1 MKQLVVE
8 RNNPVPVIWDTPIP
22 QPGPN
27 EVLIRNH
34 YSVVS
39 SGTELAS
46 IESANKSVTDKLQ
59 DSSNISKG
67 LDLLKK
73 EGLGAVIDA
82 VFPKNVLPLQL
93 GYSSCGEVI
102 QTGKDVKDFHV
113 GDKVVSNGAH
123 AEYVTVNQNLCSR
136 MPDETSE
143 KEAAFTVLG
152 SIALHGLRLS
162 ETTLGSKIV
171 VIGLGIVGQLV
182 CRLAE
187 AQGSEVIGID
197 PDEKRTQDRDN
208 FYTSIEE
215 AISDKSIN
223 SENVDA
229 VIITAASSSNE
240 PIEVATR
247 IARNKA
253 KIVVVGDIPL
263 NISRNEFYYKELEL
277 VVSKSYGPGRYD
289 KQYEVLGND
298 YPIEHVRWTENRN
311 FSAFLQL
318 LQTNQ
323 LSLSDMIS
331 EEIDFVDSP
340 SIYERFDSDEKPL
353 SIVLRYDLTNEPK
366 IDFERQDAESSTDSN
381 KIKLGIIGAGNFAS
395 STILPILRELKK
407 ECEVVGVASSGGLS
421 AEVLSRNFKIKNKYS
436 TESEIFESEEIDA
449 VFILTQHHNHAEL
462 VIKAVDAGKA
472 VYVEKP
478 LALEVESLTAIEE
491 AMYNAENPKIFLG
504 FNRRFAEATQFIKS
518 KLNTSPANSI
528 NFRFSVPA
536 LDKDHWTN
544 MKEIGGGRVVGEAV
558 HAIDLASYLFD
569 SLPQSISASSP
580 IDKENDTALDNQ
592 VFININFANGSHAAI
607 QYFSETNQALAKERI
622 EVHGGGNS
630 YIMEDFQMLRYLEGS
645 DDKSKVFSKGK
656 GHKEAIQTFLSYVK
670 GESNNPYTW
679 LELRSV
685 AKAAIYSQDFMNSGS
700 QHSIFS

>member
-27 EVLIRNH
+27 EVLIKNY

-46 IESANKSVTDKLQ
+46 IESANKTVTDKLQ

-73 EGLGAVIDA
+73 EGLGAVIEA

-102 QTGKDVKDFHV
+102 QAGKNVKDFHV
-113 GDKVVSNGAH
+113 GDKVVSNGSH
-123 AEYVTVNQNLCSR
+123 AEYVAVNQNLCSR
-136 MPDETSE
+136 IPDDTSE

-162 ETTLGSKIV
+162 DTTLGSKIV

-187 AQGSEVIGID
+187 AQGCEVIGVD
-197 PDEKRTQDRDN
+197 PDEKRTLDRNN
-208 FYTSIEE
+208 FYTSIDD
-215 AISDKSIN
+215 AINDKSIN

-263 NISRNEFYYKELEL
+263 NISRNDFYYKELEL

-323 LSLSDMIS
+323 ISLSDMIT
-331 EEIDFVDSP
+331 EEIDFIDAP
-340 SIYERFDSDEKPL
+340 SIYEKFESDEKPL
-353 SIVLRYDLTNEPK
+353 SIVLRY
-366 IDFERQDAESSTDSN
+366 
-381 KIKLGIIGAGNFAS
+381 
-395 STILPILRELKK
+395 EL
-407 ECEVVGVASSGGLS
+407 
-421 AEVLSRNFKIKNKYS
+421 
-436 TESEIFESEEIDA
+436 
-449 VFILTQHHNHAEL
+449 H
-462 VIKAVDAGKA
+462 
-472 VYVEKP
+472 
-478 LALEVESLTAIEE
+478 
-491 AMYNAENPKIFLG
+491 
-504 FNRRFAEATQFIKS
+504 
-518 KLNTSPANSI
+518 
-528 NFRFSVPA
+528 
-536 LDKDHWTN
+536 
-544 MKEIGGGRVVGEAV
+544 
-558 HAIDLASYLFD
+558 
-569 SLPQSISASSP
+569 
-580 IDKENDTALDNQ
+580 
-592 VFININFANGSHAAI
+592 
-607 QYFSETNQALAKERI
+607 
-622 EVHGGGNS
+622 
-630 YIMEDFQMLRYLEGS
+630 
-645 DDKSKVFSKGK
+645 
-656 GHKEAIQTFLSYVK
+656 
-670 GESNNPYTW
+670 
-679 LELRSV
+679 
-685 AKAAIYSQDFMNSGS
+685 
-700 QHSIFS
+700 

>member
-27 EVLIRNH
+27 EVLIKNY

-73 EGLGAVIDA
+73 EGLGAVIEA

-102 QTGKDVKDFHV
+102 QTGKYVNDFHV
-113 GDKVVSNGAH
+113 GDKVVSNGGH
-123 AEYVTVNQNLCSR
+123 AEYVTVSQNLCSR
-136 MPDETSE
+136 IPEGTPE

-171 VIGLGIVGQLV
+171 VIGLGVVGQLV

-197 PDEKRTQDRDN
+197 PDEKRTLDREN
-208 FYTSIEE
+208 FYTSIED
-215 AISDKSIN
+215 AINDKSIN

-240 PIEVATR
+240 PIEVATK

-289 KQYEVLGND
+289 KQYEILGND

-323 LSLSDMIS
+323 ISLTDMIT
-331 EEIDFVDSP
+331 EEIDFGDAP
-340 SIYERFDSDEKPL
+340 TIYEKFDSDIKPL
-353 SIVLRYDLTNEPK
+353 SIVLRYDIKSEPK
-366 IDFERQDAESSTDSN
+366 IDFEKQEAVSGANNN

-395 STILPILRELKK
+395 TTILPILKELKK
-407 ECEVVGVASSGGLS
+407 ECEVIGVASSGGLS

-436 TESEIFESEEIDA
+436 TESEIFDADEIDA
-449 VFILTQHHNHAEL
+449 VFVLTQHHNHAEL

-478 LALEVESLTAIEE
+478 LALEVASLTAIEE
-491 AMYNAENPKIFLG
+491 SMYNAENPRIFLG

-518 KLNTSPANSI
+518 KLNNTPANSI

-544 MKEIGGGRVVGEAV
+544 IKEIGGGRIVGEAV

-569 SLPQSISASSP
+569 SLPQSISASSAV
-580 IDKENDTALDNQ
+580 DRENDVALDNQ

-630 YIMEDFQMLRYLEGS
+630 YIMEDFQMLRYLEGA
-645 DDKSKVFSKGK
+645 DDRSKVFSKGK
-656 GHKEAIQTFLSYVK
+656 GHKESIQTFLSYVK

-679 LELRSV
+679 LELKSV
-685 AKAAIYSQDFMNSGS
+685 AKAAIYSQDYMNSGS